1 MERDK
6 MHMLEGCV
14 ILDLAWCMCEG
25 VNNTIFVSLYLD
37 ASLVVEGLEVYLTTW
52 IHKLLE

>member
-1 MERDK
+1 